1 MARGGRS
8 AHFPTRDEIL
18 RYIQDNPEHASKR
31 DVARAFGIKGD
42 ARKQLKSVIRELID
56 EGSLERRRGRR
67 IGDPNKLPNVTP
79 LEISEID
86 VDGELW
92 CRPVQW
98 ESEEDAPR
106 ILLIPD
112 KRRAGVP
119 ALGPGDRVLARI
131 VEKEANTYEARIIRV
146 IGRGPDQV
154 VGVFE
159 LVNGQGRIHPADR
172 NGRDLW
178 VSGADSGGAKPG
190 DLVQAD
196 ILPARRLGLQ
206 QGRVVERI
214 GEKGDAR
221 ALSLISIH
229 THDLPTRFEPDSLA
243 QANAASVPSL
253 GKRTDLRGVPLVTI
267 DPEDARDFDDAVWA
281 EPDDDPAN
289 PGGWHLLVAIAD
301 VAHYVRAGTA
311 LDRDALKRGNSAYFP
326 DRVVPMLPEALSSG
340 VCSLRPDED
349 RACMAVEAWI
359 DRDGNKRRHR
369 FVRGLMRSAHRFTY
383 AQAQEL
389 FENESDTGAL
399 RERIVLPL
407 YRAHDA
413 LTKARSARGPLALNL
428 PERIVRLAPEGDIV
442 SVEPRIPLR
451 SHQLIEDF
459 MILANVCAAETLEE
473 RTTPCMYRI
482 HEEPDR
488 EKLAALRDF
497 LKSMDLS
504 LAPGQVLRPKAFN
517 AILAKANGTPAAHLI
532 HQVVLRAQ
540 AQAVYSPDNIGHF
553 GLALPRYAHFTS
565 PIRRYA
571 DLLVHRGL
579 IAACKLGNDG
589 LPRPD
594 STDWRQVGERISR
607 AERRAMAAERDAV
620 DRFTALYL
628 SEQVGATFEGRVSGV
643 SRFGLFVTLEESGAD
658 GLVPIRTLGA
668 EFFQHDETQHAL
680 IGERSGETWRL
691 GDLVTVKLQ
700 EADPIGGRL
709 RLEIVSEP
717 LAHSK
722 PGAARKPRKGGRPS
736 ARRSTKRR

>member
-1 MARGGRS
+1 MAPGGRA

-31 DVARAFGIKGD
+31 EVARAFAIKGD
-42 ARKQLKSVIRELID
+42 ARKQLKSIIRELID

-67 IGDPNKLPNVTP
+67 IGDPTKLPNVTT
-79 LEISEID
+79 LEISDVD

-92 CRPVQW
+92 CRPLQW
-98 ESEEDAPR
+98 ESEKEAPR

-119 ALGPGDRVLARI
+119 ALGPGDRVLARL
-131 VEKEANTYEARIIRV
+131 VEKEAGTYEARVMRV
-146 IGRGPDQV
+146 IGRGPDRV

-159 LVNGQGRIHPADR
+159 LVGGQGRIHPANR

-178 VSGADSGGAKPG
+178 VSGADSGGAEPG

-196 ILPARRLGLQ
+196 VLPARRLGLE

-214 GEKGDAR
+214 GRKDNPR

-229 THDLPTRFEPDSLA
+229 THDLPTRFNPDSVALA
-243 QANAASVPSL
+243 EAAAVPPL
-253 GKRTDLRGVPLVTI
+253 GKRTDLRTVPLVTI

-301 VAHYVRAGTA
+301 VAHYVRSGSA
-311 LDRDALKRGNSAYFP
+311 LDGDAIKRGNSAYFP

-340 VCSLRPDED
+340 VCSLRPNEE

-359 DRDGNKRRHR
+359 DREGNKRKHR

-383 AQAQEL
+383 AQAQAL
-389 FENESDTGAL
+389 FEAEDDTGAL
-399 RERIVLPL
+399 RDQIVMPL

-413 LTKARSARGPLALNL
+413 LMKARQKRGPLALNL
-428 PERIVRLAPEGDIV
+428 PERVVRLATDGDIV
-442 SVEPRIPLR
+442 SVEPRVPLR

-473 RTTPCMYRI
+473 KTTPCMYRI
-482 HEEPDR
+482 HDEPDR

-497 LKSMDLS
+497 LKTMDLN
-504 LAPGQVLRPKAFN
+504 LAPGQVLKPKAFN
-517 AILAKANGTPAAHLI
+517 AILAKAEGSPAEHLV
-532 HQVVLRAQ
+532 HQVVLRSQ
-540 AQAVYSPDNIGHF
+540 SQAVYSPDNIGHF

-579 IAACKLGNDG
+579 IAAGNLGNDG
-589 LPRPD
+589 LPRNDP
-594 STDWRQVGERISR
+594 TDWRQVGERISR
-607 AERRAMAAERDAV
+607 AERRAMAAERDAI
-620 DRFTALYL
+620 DRFTALFL
-628 SEQVGATFEGRVSGV
+628 SEKVGAQFEGRVSGV
-643 SRFGLFVTLEESGAD
+643 SRFGLFVALEESGAD

-668 EFFQHDETQHAL
+668 EFFQHDEAQHAL
-680 IGERSGETWRL
+680 VGERTGETWRL
-691 GDLVTVKLQ
+691 GDVVTVKLL

-709 RLEIVSEP
+709 RLEIVSDAP
-717 LAHSK
+717 ARSA
-722 PGAARKPRKGGRPS
+722 PGAKKRPPKGRSHGGR
-736 ARRSTKRR
+736 RGGKRR